1 MMRRYLG
8 AAALSLALAGS
19 AQAQTAFRGDCDQA
33 RTFASTVAFRT
44 SYRGVQRITVAADRC
59 GRDMV
64 AAYNLNLKRG
74 SSADYEMVG
83 RYYYLWPTQGGACG
97 EELYD
102 RLSGVARITQQIKTT
117 GLLCEVVFV
126 MEFDITAD
134 EKYGPNKFSKQVTL
148 VGADTSR
155 FTATMPASTEAMI
168 FYEARVT
175 MANPAPANDGAFG
188 PIAPPSALRDPDHD
202 DDESEYPGP
211 PWGYRR
217 RGF

>member
-1 MMRRYLG
+1 MRRTLG

-19 AQAQTAFRGDCDQA
+19 AQAQTAFRGDCEQA
-33 RTFASTVAFRT
+33 RTFASSVAFRT
-44 SYRGVQRITVAADRC
+44 SYRGVQRITVAVDPC
-59 GRDMV
+59 KRDLV
-64 AAYNLNLKRG
+64 AAYNLQLKRG
-74 SSADYEMVG
+74 SSAEYEMVG

-102 RLSGVARITQQIKTT
+102 RLSGVARISQQVKTT
-117 GLLCEVVFV
+117 GLLCEVLFV
-126 MEFDITAD
+126 LEFDITAD

-155 FTATMPASTEAMI
+155 FAATMPGSTEAMI
-168 FYEARVT
+168 FYEAPVT
-175 MANPAPANDGAFG
+175 MANPAPANGGAFG
-188 PIAPPSALRDPDHD
+188 PVAPPPTLRDPDRYE
-202 DDESEYPGP
+202 DENDYPGP